1 MESSA
6 HEQIT
11 VPEEIADEHEAEDIQ
26 QEEKTWL
33 DKLLTRTEINKK
45 IQ

>member
-6 HEQIT
+6 HEQNT

-26 QEEKTWL
+26 
-33 DKLLTRTEINKK
+33 
-45 IQ
+45 